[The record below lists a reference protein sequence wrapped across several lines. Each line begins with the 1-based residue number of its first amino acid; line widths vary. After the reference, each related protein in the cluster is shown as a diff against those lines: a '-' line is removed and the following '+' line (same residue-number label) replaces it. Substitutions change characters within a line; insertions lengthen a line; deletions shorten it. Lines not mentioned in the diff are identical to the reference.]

1 MRAPPGTR
9 IEKTTQIFQAIENK
23 IRQVVPESDR
33 DMIVDNIG
41 LPARTYN
48 YAFMDGTA
56 IGVNDGVILVALK
69 EGHAPT
75 ADYVKKLRQ
84 ALPTAFP
91 EEIFYF
97 QPADIATQIL
107 NFGIPTQIDVRT
119 VGYDR
124 AKNLAVAKD
133 LRDRMAAIPGLVDV
147 HLQQELDGPDFLANI
162 DRARATQFGL
172 TASGIANDIN
182 ISLSSS
188 EQVTP
193 NFWTDPTSGIPYYL
207 AVQTPQ
213 YLADTLNEIK
223 NTPIGAIAAPVVA
236 TTGAVPG
243 LLSNVAT
250 FTRDTTPT
258 NLNQANI
265 QPVYEI
271 FANTQGRD
279 LGSVSNDINRIVA
292 DEQKHL
298 RPGNSIQVVGQIE
311 SMNGAFQN
319 MSLGLAFAAIFV
331 YLLMVVNYQTW
342 ADPFVVI
349 LALPATLCG
358 ALTMLFITG
367 TTLSVPSLMGMIMAV
382 GVASA
387 NSILLVTYA
396 RDEQLAGKAAREA
409 AVEAGVTRIRPVL
422 MTATA
427 MIVGMLPMAIGEPGG
442 EQNAALAR
450 AVVGGLLFAT
460 PTTLLLVPYLFAT
473 LRKGADGKVAH
484 GVFAEGLE

>member
-1 MRAPPGTR
+1 
-9 IEKTTQIFQAIENK
+9 
-23 IRQVVPESDR
+23 
-33 DMIVDNIG
+33 
-41 LPARTYN
+41 
-48 YAFMDGTA
+48 MDGTA

-75 ADYVKKLRQ
+75 ADYVKKLRR
-84 ALPTAFP
+84 ALPGAVP

-97 QPADIATQIL
+97 QPADIATQIF

-124 AKNLAVAKD
+124 TKNLAVQGSSPQYGS
-133 LRDRMAAIPGLVDV
+133 IPGLMDV
-147 HLQQELDGPDFLANI
+147 HLQQELDRPDFLAKI

-193 NFWTDPTSGIPYYL
+193 NFWTDPASGIPYYL

-213 YLADTLNEIK
+213 YLADSLNEIK
-223 NTPIGAIAAPVVA
+223 NTPIGAIAAPI
-236 TTGAVPG
+236 TGAVPG

-265 QPVYEI
+265 QPVYEV

-279 LGSVSNDINRIVA
+279 LGSVSSDISRMIA
-292 DEQKHL
+292 DEQKQL
-298 RPGNSIQVVGQIE
+298 RPGNTIQVVGQIE
-311 SMNGAFQN
+311 SMNTAFQN
-319 MSLGLAFAAIFV
+319 MSLGLVFAAIFV

-367 TTLSVPSLMGMIMAV
+367 TTLSVP
-382 GVASA
+382 
-387 NSILLVTYA
+387 
-396 RDEQLAGKAAREA
+396 R
-409 AVEAGVTRIRPVL
+409 
-422 MTATA
+422 
-427 MIVGMLPMAIGEPGG
+427 
-442 EQNAALAR
+442 
-450 AVVGGLLFAT
+450 
-460 PTTLLLVPYLFAT
+460 
-473 LRKGADGKVAH
+473 
-484 GVFAEGLE
+484 